1 MTVDAESRRAHRAA
15 AARRRAGRQGPGYRR
30 DIDGLRAVA
39 ILLVVVYHVWI
50 GRVSGGVDVFLMIS
64 AFFLTG
70 SFVRRMDAGRP
81 LAVGSFLL
89 SRFRRL
95 MPAAAVVLAAALG
108 ACWLLLPESA
118 WPQLWKEGWASL
130 GYVQNWVLAADGV
143 DYYAHDSALA
153 SPLQHFWS
161 LSVQGQVFVLWPV
174 LFLLGAMIV
183 RWTRTSASSVM
194 AVLFGLVFAG
204 SLVFSVWETADQQ
217 TFAYFDTRAR
227 LWEFA
232 AGSLLALAL
241 PHVRLPRI
249 VRAVMGWIGLLGLI
263 VCGMVIDVRGG
274 FPGYLA
280 LWPIVSAA
288 LVILAGTRPRDEHP
302 ELGDFGPGRFLAAR
316 PVLALGRDAYA
327 LYLVH
332 WPILILWLTARE
344 RPQASF
350 LDGLAI
356 IVLSLILARLV
367 TMLVERPLRLPAGER
382 GRPWRNVAVILGCVA
397 LVSSVLV
404 PWQWGT
410 TTQAV
415 ALQQQHRQAYAGAEG
430 EPVLPTADDGI
441 PIVPGANTP
450 WDDNWTSLD
459 EDCAGRFASSN
470 ELVQEHCRQTSN
482 AVDAERVVVVI
493 GNSHAQQMTSAVQA
507 VAQQR
512 GWGIVM
518 IFRPWCS
525 LAADHP
531 VATEEMRCDEW
542 QAAALEHVVAINPAA
557 VFTVVTAA
565 AMDSPDEQVIAGLDD
580 LLDMF
585 DSAGIPVVG
594 LRDTPRSAVTNY
606 FTCAVERMTCDFPVA
621 GALAAENPVAA
632 YGDRM
637 KLVDFTPWVCPQ
649 GTCHVVIGHIAV
661 YLDMNHVSAQ
671 FARTLGP
678 ALARQ
683 LGEDFLK
690 P

>member
-288 LVILAGTRPRDEHP
+288 LVIFAGTRPRDEHP
-302 ELGDFGPGRFLAAR
+302 ELRDFGPGRFLAAR

-332 WPILILWLTARE
+332 WPILILWLTVRE

-382 GRPWRNVAVILGCVA
+382 GRPWRNVAVIALCIA
-397 LVSSVLV
+397 LVAAVLA
-404 PWQWGT
+404 PWQAIT
-410 TTQAV
+410 TAKAEAQKA
-415 ALQQQHRQAYAGAEG
+415 AYAALYTGAAG
-430 EPVLPTADDGI
+430 GDTAADGKDVPLI
-441 PIVPGANTP
+441 PVPGAGDRER
-450 WDDNWTSLD
+450 WSRLD
-459 EDCAGRFASSN
+459 EPCAGDFAS
-470 ELVQEHCRQTSN
+470 EIAVVQESCTQTT
-482 AVDAERVVVVI
+482 DAAKAKHLVVVI
-493 GNSHAQQMTSAVQA
+493 GDSHANQFSGALRP
-507 VAQQR
+507 VADER
-512 GWGIVM
+512 GWGVVM
-518 IFRPWCS
+518 LMRPWCS
-525 LAADHP
+525 LETHEEGSDLANYCDDWQRD
-531 VATEEMRCDEW
+531 ATAHVLAMRPD
-542 QAAALEHVVAINPAA
+542 AL
-557 VFTVVTAA
+557 FTIITAA
-565 AMDSPDEQVIAGLDD
+565 TPDTPDERLIEGASDTVDRFLAE
-580 LLDMF
+580 
-585 DSAGIPVVG
+585 GIRVFGV
-594 LRDTPRSAVTNY
+594 RDNPRSAVDNRY
-606 FTCAVERMTCDFPVA
+606 ECAVERHPCDFPVEQ
-621 GALAAENPVAA
+621 ALAPENPAA
-632 YGDRM
+632 SLSDRIG
-637 KLVDFTPWVCPQ
+637 LIDFTPWICPH
-649 GTCHVVIGHIAV
+649 GLCLTEMGHVAV
-661 YLDMNHVSAQ
+661 YLDTNHLSYPFVHSLA
-671 FARTLGP
+671 P
-678 ALARQ
+678 ALSRQ
-683 LGEDFLK
+683 LGDYLK

>member
-15 AARRRAGRQGPGYRR
+15 AARSSAVPPSSPGYRR

-64 AFFLTG
+64 AFFLTR
-70 SFVRRMDAGRP
+70 SFARRLDAGRP
-81 LAVGSFLL
+81 LAVGTFLL

-130 GYVQNWVLAADGV
+130 GYVQNWVLGFDGV
-143 DYYAHDSALA
+143 DYYAHDSGLA

-174 LFLLGAMIV
+174 LFLLGALLV
-183 RWTRTSASSVM
+183 RWTRKSAASVM

-204 SLVFSVWETADQQ
+204 SLAFSVWETAEQQ

-241 PHVRLPRI
+241 PYVRVPR
-249 VRAVMGWIGLLGLI
+249 VLRAVLGWLGLVGLV

-288 LVILAGTRPRDEHP
+288 LVIVAGTRPADEHP
-302 ELGDFGPGRFLAAR
+302 ELGDLGPGRFLATR

-332 WPILILWLTARE
+332 WPILILWLTVRE
-344 RPQASF
+344 RPHASF

-356 IVLSLILARLV
+356 IGLSLILARLV
-367 TMLVERPLRLPAGER
+367 TVLVERPLRLPGGER
-382 GRPWRNVAVILGCVA
+382 GRPWRNVGVIALCVA
-397 LVSSVLV
+397 LVAAVLA
-404 PWQWGT
+404 PWQVAT
-410 TTQAV
+410 TVNAEIQKAAFAAQYTGA
-415 ALQQQHRQAYAGAEG
+415 AGG
-430 EPVLPTADDGI
+430 DTAGDGKDVPLI
-441 PIVPGANTP
+441 PVPGAGDRER
-450 WDDNWTSLD
+450 WSRLD
-459 EDCAGRFASSN
+459 EPCTGRFASDIAD
-470 ELVQEHCRQTSN
+470 VQESCSQTKN
-482 AVDAERVVVVI
+482 AATAKQLVVVI
-493 GNSHAQQMTSAVQA
+493 GDSHANQFSGALRP
-507 VAQQR
+507 VADER
-512 GWGIVM
+512 GWGVVM
-518 IFRPWCS
+518 LMRPWCS
-525 LAADHP
+525 LETHEEGTDLSNYCDDWQRDATDLVVSMHP
-531 VATEEMRCDEW
+531 D
-542 QAAALEHVVAINPAA
+542 AL
-557 VFTVVTAA
+557 FTIVTAA
-565 AMDSPDEQVIAGLDD
+565 SPDSPDERLIDGVNETVDRFL
-580 LLDMF
+580 
-585 DSAGIPVVG
+585 SEGIRVVG
-594 LRDTPRSAVTNY
+594 VRDNPRSAVDNRY
-606 FTCAVERMTCDFPVA
+606 ECAIEGHPCNFPVEQ
-621 GALAAENPVAA
+621 ALAAENPAA
-632 YGDRM
+632 PLADRIG
-637 KLVDFTPWVCPQ
+637 LVDFTPWICPN
-649 GTCHVVIGHIAV
+649 GLCLTEMGHVAV
-661 YLDMNHVSAQ
+661 YLDTNHLSFPFVK
-671 FARTLGP
+671 TLAP
-678 ALARQ
+678 ALDQQ
-683 LGEDFLK
+683 LGDFLK